1 MNYDK
6 NDIIRNLKELKIEKD
21 GKEITYS
28 QGNEITNP
36 GIYQIV
42 AIDKAGNQASS
53 KKIIFGTFKN
63 SNSQEEKYIPIDR
76 TNTKV
81 KDLVEDSNFT
91 IKSEKNGTIN
101 SNNKEESNDVNVAT
115 GDKLIKNGQEYLL
128 VVKGDITKDGEVGVL
143 DLINLRKQLVS
154 LEDLKDEQAI
164 AADLDGNG
172 EIDVMDLIMERKK
185 IVGIE

>member
-1 MNYDK
+1 M
-6 NDIIRNLKELKIEKD
+6 
-21 GKEITYS
+21 
-28 QGNEITNP
+28 
-36 GIYQIV
+36 
-42 AIDKAGNQASS
+42 
-53 KKIIFGTFKN
+53 
-63 SNSQEEKYIPIDR
+63 
-76 TNTKV
+76 
-81 KDLVEDSNFT
+81 VEDSNFT

-172 EIDVMDLIMERKK
+172 EIDVMDLIMEKNRRD
-185 IVGIE
+185 